1 MDDSPSVTRRKRPT
15 QADVARL
22 AAVSQPVVSHVL
34 NPGALVPVAPETRR
48 RVREAIEQLGYVPDR
63 AARSL
68 RTRKTFTIAGI
79 IPDITNAFYPTFV
92 RGIQDRAEDHGY
104 DLVIY
109 NTDGDSEKET
119 RFVELAQGRVDG
131 IVAVFFHRTANEL
144 RPLLDRQIAVV
155 RLEAKPQKG
164 GPLPLDSLFVDN
176 VTAARD
182 AVAYLLGRGH
192 RRIAMI
198 VGRGGPRQPRV
209 LGYQRALLE
218 HGVAVERCLLRETEF
233 VEGGGYEAMRELLLL
248 SPRPTAVFA
257 ANDLLAMG
265 ALVALQETGL
275 QVPDDVAV
283 VGFDDIPAARLVHPP
298 LTTVAQFP
306 QQLGQR
312 AAELL
317 FERLSG
323 TAPQGGRCEESPYEL
338 VVRKS
343 A

>member
-1 MDDSPSVTRRKRPT
+1 M
-15 QADVARL
+15 
-22 AAVSQPVVSHVL
+22 
-34 NPGALVPVAPETRR
+34 
-48 RVREAIEQLGYVPDR
+48 PDR

-79 IPDITNAFYPTFV
+79 IPDITNAFYPEFV
-92 RGIQDRAEDHGY
+92 RGIQDRAEYHGY

-109 NTDGDSEKET
+109 NTDGDTGKET
-119 RFVELAQGRVDG
+119 RFLELAQGRVDG

-265 ALVALQETGL
+265 ALVALRETGL

-323 TAPQGGRCEESPYEL
+323 AAPQGGRREESPYEL